1 MLVEE
6 SCVVLGGMELYGP
19 LDGVAVQWID
29 EGQTWV
35 EPTILML
42 EDEDGTRRAY
52 AVLHAVERLGRRFVA
67 LASVADLE
75 ANASEFGEEAVVDF
89 EISEDLGDG
98 TYESL
103 TDQALVLE
111 IARGID
117 GFDPFSTNP
126 ELPALEAV
134 G

>member
-1 MLVEE
+1 M
-6 SCVVLGGMELYGP
+6 
-19 LDGVAVQWID
+19 DGVAVQWID

-42 EDEDGTRRAY
+42 EDEDGTRRSY
-52 AVLHAVERLGRRFVA
+52 AVLQAVERQGRRFVA
-67 LASVADLE
+67 LAAVADLE
-75 ANASEFGEEAVVDF
+75 ASASESGEEALVHF

-98 TYESL
+98 TFESV

-117 GFDPFSTNP
+117 GFDPFSTDFDI
-126 ELPALEAV
+126 PALEAV